1 MDSETLVRAAL
12 SERPLTMGAL
22 VEHTGLA
29 RRTIYGV
36 VQRLRDAGILK
47 EQVSLRDARQTFFWL
62 PHQG

>member
-1 MDSETLVRAAL
+1 
-12 SERPLTMGAL
+12 MGAL
-22 VEHTGLA
+22 VERTGLA

-62 PHQG
+62 PRQG